1 MRVGLMGGTF
11 DPVHLAHLII
21 AEQARVELGLEMVV
35 FIPVGEPWMKSDRR
49 ITPAEHRVAM
59 VRLAINSNPSFTIS
73 TVEVDRKGP
82 SYTVD
87 TLDALARE
95 IGVNMD
101 LYLLLG
107 WDSLATVPSWKEP
120 YRITKMARLVSF
132 PRPGFPKP
140 DMGALESAIPGI
152 EERTVILGKPFIDI
166 SSSEIRDNVSGGK
179 SIRYL
184 VPEEVE
190 QYIRVKG
197 LYLPA

>member
-21 AEQARVELGLEMVV
+21 AEQARVEFGLEMVV
-35 FIPVGEPWMKSDRR
+35 FIPVGEPWMKSDRQ

-95 IGVNMD
+95 VGVNTD

-107 WDSLATVPSWKEP
+107 WDSLATVPFWKEP

-132 PRPGFPKP
+132 PRPGFTKP

-152 EERTVILGKPFIDI
+152 KERMVILEKPFIDI
-166 SSSEIRDNVSGGK
+166 SSSEIRANIAGGK
-179 SIRYL
+179 SIRYF

-197 LYLPA
+197 LYLPS